1 MQSVK
6 TRMIC
11 LLLTVLYICL
21 WSNLSLFATS
31 EILNTLRNLYTC
43 VQYGILCPK
52 NNLNIRIKTE
62 PVTVGADPTVQC
74 KCMSGFCTVLVS
86 VLVRIT
92 LPLLFRLSLVRFFF
106 AKIQIYLGQCAEED
120 SSWGYWHEHHVQ
132 RAGVSHVTNREEIYI
147 LRDAS
152 GQVTTFPSASLLRAY
167 YSQSSQASFVAY
179 EATPSFCTF
188 KKQKLHTLSGTSS

>member
-92 LPLLFRLSLVRFFF
+92 LPLLFRLSLVRFFLRRF
-106 AKIQIYLGQCAEED
+106 RFIWVSAQKKIP
-120 SSWGYWHEHHVQ
+120 HE
-132 RAGVSHVTNREEIYI
+132 ATDMNTMFSGPVTNREEIYI